1 MKITYVHTG
10 LGKLPKYGG
19 GEVGVN
25 CMYAD
30 GLGILMQNSIQV
42 PILKANYVE

>member
-1 MKITYVHTG
+1 MCT
-10 LGKLPKYGG
+10 LGSGNFLNMEEE
-19 GEVGVN
+19 GEAGVN